1 MCAQDSIVIIW
12 LSTVDFETDAV
23 GVMVCEQCP
32 APCPFTL
39 FLAFNVTLLP
49 LTFCAGLTTWKLGGT
64 RAGLHLKR
72 ISTSFGRQRSLG
84 EFPHTFLKLLPARK
98 KKGLKK
104 ATGAG
109 SCVVQRLILDTHLK
123 LLGLHAC
130 WTGPQ

>member
-12 LSTVDFETDAV
+12 ISTVDFETDAV

-49 LTFCAGLTTWKLGGT
+49 LTFCAGLTTWKLGGFQ
-64 RAGLHLKR
+64 AGLHLRR

-84 EFPHTFLKLLPARK
+84 EFPHTFLKLFPARK
-98 KKGLKK
+98 KK
-104 ATGAG
+104 
-109 SCVVQRLILDTHLK
+109 
-123 LLGLHAC
+123 
-130 WTGPQ
+130 